1 MEKNQVI
8 KTLLNH
14 KSIRR
19 FKPKSPTME
28 MIRSI
33 VRAGQ
38 QAPFSSQVYS
48 LLLSRNLKKN
58 PFKAPLLFTV
68 CIDFHK
74 LQLIMKKR
82 NWKLVSNDL
91 FCLLMGI
98 QDASLMAENMVIA
111 AESLGLGT
119 CFLGDTPLLATKI
132 VKEYKLPKRI
142 FPLTQIAVGYPA
154 ENPPT
159 RPRYPLEFVLFENEY
174 PKFREKDIKKAM
186 KRMDQGYLAQNYYG
200 KLNYRVPLEKGRR
213 EKFTFDDYS
222 WTEHISRKWGQWN
235 PSPKKLL
242 DQLSKCGFKLSNEF
256 SRRTR

>member
-1 MEKNQVI
+1 MKKNQVI
-8 KTLLNH
+8 KTMLNH

-19 FKPKSPTME
+19 FKPKSPTNG
-28 MIRSI
+28 IIKTI

-48 LLLSRNLKKN
+48 LLLSRNQKRN
-58 PFKAPLLFTV
+58 PFKAPLTFTI

-82 NWKLVSNDL
+82 KWDLVSNDL

-119 CFLGDTPLLATKI
+119 CFLGNTPLRATEI
-132 VKEYKLPKRI
+132 AKEYKLPKRV
-142 FPLTQIAVGYPA
+142 FPLTQIAMGYPA
-154 ENPPT
+154 ESPPT
-159 RPRYPLEFVLFENEY
+159 RPRYPLEFILFEKEY
-174 PKFREKDIKKAM
+174 PKFKEKEIKKAM
-186 KRMDQGYLAQNYYG
+186 KKMDQGYLAQDYYR
-200 KLNYRVPLEKGRR
+200 KSNYRVPLEKGRK
-213 EKFTFDDYS
+213 EKFTFDNYS

-235 PSPKKLL
+235 PSPEKLL
-242 DQLSKCGFKLSNEF
+242 EQLSKCGFHLSRGKN
-256 SRRTR
+256 TRS

>member
-1 MEKNQVI
+1 MKENQVI
-8 KTLLNH
+8 RTLLNH

-28 MIRSI
+28 TIRTI

-48 LLLSRNLKKN
+48 VLLSRNLRRN
-58 PFKAPLLFTV
+58 PFKAPLLFTI

-74 LQLIMKKR
+74 LQLIMKKK
-82 NWKLVSNDL
+82 NWELVSSDL

-98 QDASLMAENMVIA
+98 QDASLMAENMSVA
-111 AESLGLGT
+111 AESLGLGI
-119 CFLGDTPLLATKI
+119 CFLGNTPLIATAI
-132 VKEYKLPKRI
+132 AKEYKLPKRV
-142 FPLTQIAVGYPA
+142 FPLTQIAMGYPA

-159 RPRYPLEFVLFENEY
+159 RPRYPLEFVLFEKEY
-174 PKFREKDIKKAM
+174 PKFWEKDIKAAM
-186 KRMDQGYLAQNYYG
+186 KKMDQGYLAQNYYR
-200 KLNYRVPLEKGRR
+200 KINFRVPLEKGRK
-213 EKFTFDDYS
+213 EKFTFDNYS

-242 DQLSKCGFKLSNEF
+242 EQLSRCGFDINK
-256 SRRTR
+256 

>member
-1 MEKNQVI
+1 MKKNQVI
-8 KTLLNH
+8 KTIINH

-28 MIRSI
+28 MIKTI

-48 LLLSRNLKKN
+48 LLLSRNQRKN
-58 PFKAPLLFTV
+58 PFKAPLLFTI

-82 NWKLVSNDL
+82 NWRLVSSDL

-119 CFLGDTPLLATKI
+119 CFLGNTPYQATKI
-132 VKEYKLPKRI
+132 AKECKLPKRV
-142 FPLTQIAVGYPA
+142 FPLTQIAIGYPA

-159 RPRYPLEFVLFENEY
+159 RPRYPLEFVLFEKEY
-174 PKFREKDIKKAM
+174 PEFKEKEIKKAM
-186 KRMDQGYLAQNYYG
+186 KRMDQGYLAQDYYR
-200 KLNYRVPLEKGRR
+200 KSNSRVPLEKGRK
-213 EKFTFDDYS
+213 EKFTFDNYS

-242 DQLSKCGFKLSNEF
+242 EQLSKCGFHLPGGRN
-256 SRRTR
+256 TRS

>member
-1 MEKNQVI
+1 MKKNQVI

-19 FKPKSPTME
+19 FKERSPTMD
-28 MIRSI
+28 MVRTI

-48 LLLSRNLKKN
+48 LLLSRNQRKN
-58 PFKAPLLFTV
+58 PFRAPLVFTV

-82 NWKLVSNDL
+82 NWELVSNDL

-119 CFLGDTPLLATKI
+119 CFLGNTPLIATKI
-132 VKEYKLPKRI
+132 ARDYKLPKRV
-142 FPLTQIAVGYPA
+142 FPLTQIAMGFPA
-154 ENPPT
+154 ENPPP
-159 RPRYPLEFVLFENEY
+159 RPRYPLEFVLYENKY
-174 PKFREKDIKKAM
+174 PKFKEQDIKQAM
-186 KRMDQGYLAQNYYG
+186 KKMDQGYLAQNYYR
-200 KLNYRVPLEKGRR
+200 KLNYRVPLEKGRK

-235 PSPKKLL
+235 PSPEKLL
-242 DQLSKCGFKLSNEF
+242 GQLSKCGF
-256 SRRTR
+256 RI